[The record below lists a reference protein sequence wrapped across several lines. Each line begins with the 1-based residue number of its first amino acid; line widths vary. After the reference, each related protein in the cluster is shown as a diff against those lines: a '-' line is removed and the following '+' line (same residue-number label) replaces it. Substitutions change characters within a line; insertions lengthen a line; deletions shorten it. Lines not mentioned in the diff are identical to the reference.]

1 MDMDWQMLLKVLMAG
16 IVATLVMDLWSALQ
30 RRIGV
35 QTLDYAL
42 VGRWIGHWREWTWRH
57 APIHAAAPVAH
68 EGAIG
73 WGAHYALGVLFAAG
87 LWCVGGSAWWH
98 QPTPVVAILFGL
110 LTVLVPFLIL
120 QPALGAGIAASRS
133 PQPWRSRL
141 RSVTTHAVFGFG
153 LYLGAWLGTA
163 L

>member
-1 MDMDWQMLLKVLMAG
+1 MDMDWQMLLKVLIAG
-16 IVATLVMDLWSALQ
+16 IVATGVMDLWSALQ
-30 RRIGV
+30 RCIGV

-42 VGRWIGHWREWTWRH
+42 VGRWIGHWPEWRWRH
-57 APIHAAAPVAH
+57 ASIHAAAPVAH
-68 EGAIG
+68 ESALG
-73 WGAHYALGVLFAAG
+73 WGAHYVLGVLLAAG
-87 LWCVGGSAWWH
+87 LWCVGESAWWH

-110 LTVLVPFLIL
+110 LTVLLPFLIL

-133 PQPWRSRL
+133 PQPWRARS
-141 RSVTTHAVFGFG
+141 RSVATHAVFGFG